1 MTSKIRLLN
10 KNILLL
16 AACQGLYL
24 TNNVTFLAVNGLVG
38 FTLAPIPWMA
48 TLPLMAYVIG
58 AAISTIIVARV
69 QARYGRKRSFQF
81 ALVIAFIASLI
92 CAYATYI
99 HSFYLLMLG
108 TTVAG
113 YYSANGLLYRFVA
126 PELTHPS
133 LKEKAV
139 SIVLAGGLIGG
150 ILGPN
155 LSSWSKN
162 MFEAQFMGAY
172 LILAIAGIIGVIIM
186 EFMDFP
192 DDYRTN
198 QSSQTGRPLKEI
210 ILQPTF
216 LVALIGA
223 AIGYGVMNLMMAG
236 TPLAMQVCGFEFSST
251 AQVLQYHVIGMF
263 APGFFT
269 GHLIKRYGPIPIMAI
284 GALLNFISIFIMLSG
299 SDLPHFLAALF
310 LLGVAWNFLFNGSTI
325 LALSSFA
332 PEEKNKAEATINF
345 CVFGTMA
352 LSSFSS
358 GALVTTQGWEFLN
371 LGTLVPTT
379 IVCLAIFWLFLH
391 RRQLSRQ
398 HLNT

>member
-172 LILAIAGIIGVIIM
+172 LILAIAGIIGIIIM